1 MGSTFN
7 VPPVDLYQLQN
18 TPLFK
23 GLAEADLLVLLKQ
36 SHPHQVQSGG
46 FFFFQNDPTD
56 RVYMLIQGRVKLTQS
71 GLEGEQDVLMQVIGP
86 YHLFGAVALT
96 QIPGYLVSAQAA
108 EDSAA
113 IYWERAEMMPIV
125 STNPILAINA
135 IQMMAVHTQ
144 EFQERFRQMATQRV
158 ERRLANMLL
167 KLASQTGI
175 KTPEGI
181 LINMPLT
188 RQDLAEMTGT
198 TLFTVSRLL
207 KQWDDQGLV
216 ISKREQVTIRYP
228 HGLVMIA
235 EDLGA

>member
-1 MGSTFN
+1 MKNNFS
-7 VPPVDLYQLQN
+7 VQSVDIRQLQN

-23 GLAEADLLVLLKQ
+23 GLPEADLLVLLKQ
-36 SHPHQVQSGG
+36 SHPQQVQAGG

-56 RVYMLIQGRVKLTQS
+56 RVYVLILGRVKLTQS
-71 GLEGEQDVLMQVIGP
+71 GLEGEQEVLMQVIGP

-113 IYWERAEMMPIV
+113 IYWERSEMMPTV
-125 STNPILAINA
+125 STNAILSINA

-167 KLASQTGI
+167 KLASQNGV

-207 KQWDDQGLV
+207 KQWDEKGLV
-216 ISKREQVTIRYP
+216 ISKREQVIIRYP
-228 HGLVMIA
+228 HGLVIIA
-235 EDLGA
+235 EDITL